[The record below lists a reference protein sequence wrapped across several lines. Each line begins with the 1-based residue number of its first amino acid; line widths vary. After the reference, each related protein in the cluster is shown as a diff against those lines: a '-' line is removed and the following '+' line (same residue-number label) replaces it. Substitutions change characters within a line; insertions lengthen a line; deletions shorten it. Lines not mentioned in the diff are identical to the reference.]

1 MGDAATLQQ
10 PRLSSRRRAAH
21 RTPSHLPPGRDHF
34 RRLRPTRP
42 YHHPARYYR
51 RHDQLLHPRKIPRR
65 PRLPS
70 PRPRLRYRLPRLG
83 IDFAANSATRSFYR
97 VHAES
102 VFAPLDPD
110 NDGIDDVYELN
121 HPDILDPLDPDDAD
135 LDPDDDGSTHLQDYL
150 RTILDTDSPPQYYSR
165 ELTTFNLG
173 ASLFPTADAISRE
186 LTTFNFGVATA
197 GTEALSRELAIYNG
211 SGPPTVAYMPR
222 VVSRQTSVFN
232 FPVSTA
238 AVEAL
243 SRQLTLYNGSGLPT
257 VSYMKVVTSREVTA
271 FNYPTQTARI
281 EAISR
286 EVSVNALMSQD

>member
-1 MGDAATLQQ
+1 MPLHFSSHASALAAALLIAPLPISLQAATTFVDFVQLD
-10 PRLSSRRRAAH
+10 PTTTRLVTTEDTTS
-21 RTPSHLPPGRDHF
+21 
-34 RRLRPTRP
+34 
-42 YHHPARYYR
+42 YYILEKSL
-51 RHDQLLHPRKIPRR
+51 DALGYQALDLAFGID
-65 PRLPS
+65 S
-70 PRPRLRYRLPRLG
+70 PVWD

-102 VFAPLDPD
+102 VFAPLDTD